1 MRLIVT
7 LLALLALVMGC
18 GTSTPG
24 VTVEF
29 DEGLEKTIGDLA
41 RTGGSRPLKELVP
54 GDWTSVQVLTGP
66 ASGARIERELGR
78 PVTVEGD
85 GTHSGDY
92 VQDGNLLVFDRDGAT
107 TRMVSLGTLAAL
119 GEGKYRAD
127 VVLRAQG
134 GAITMTDP
142 DGRPAGG

>member
-1 MRLIVT
+1 MQ
-7 LLALLALVMGC
+7 
-18 GTSTPG
+18 
-24 VTVEF
+24 F

-41 RTGGSRPLKELVP
+41 RSGGSRPLKELAP
-54 GDWTSVQVLTGP
+54 GDWTSVYILIGP

-92 VQDGNLLVFDRDGAT
+92 VQGGNLLVFDRGGAA
-107 TRMVSLGTLAAL
+107 TRMVSLGNLAAL

-127 VVLRAQG
+127 VVLWAQG
-134 GAITMTDP
+134 GAITLTDP
-142 DGRPAGG
+142 DGRPAGR